1 MSPYDDPHVSAREI
15 ADYLDHLRLEATPS
29 SQPDVP
35 QLRLLVLLLNKH
47 VNHTYSHYQA
57 ENYLD
62 SYPNNL
68 EPCIHN
74 MSYFTCIG
82 QTWQPK

>member
-1 MSPYDDPHVSAREI
+1 MTRTCQRVKSLTTSTICASKSSH
-15 ADYLDHLRLEATPS
+15 HLNQML
-29 SQPDVP
+29 P
-35 QLRLLVLLLNKH
+35 QLRLLILLNKH
-47 VNHTYSHYQA
+47 VNQTYSHYKV

-68 EPCIHN
+68 EPCIYN